1 MNGINHLQR
10 CEQLTEKFSQQLLN
24 QCWQQLDSRLDQTA
38 RKISDPNRRNRH
50 YLAMQEVRFKEAQVA
65 ASIADSTGQH
75 FSCFSNVQA
84 FSYSASSDAL
94 GKPKQNDS
102 LAITRAI
109 RNTCQDQHQAL
120 WQLRQRLSL
129 LRGGQRCED
138 DDNPL
143 TPGPICLAFQSAVR
157 ELEVDPRIRL
167 SLYEIFSAL
176 FQQQAADFYRD
187 VNQYLIDAG
196 ILANLLPRAADLP
209 DIDTQEITATQALPE
224 KRAQQLEQIQAL
236 LCKQRQWPA
245 AIEDGFDLAET
256 LASASYLSAGIL
268 LQRQIAAHVDFQRDQ
283 LVAPDSTLRQYFKY
297 LAAQMNRQHAGASE
311 QVLVSL
317 ELMTRLF
324 QTLCSD
330 ERVPLQLRCLLSY
343 LHAPY
348 LKLAI
353 VDRDF
358 FLSPEHPAREL
369 LDLLLHQGSL
379 WLLSHADDP
388 SPIATLRTL
397 VSTLACKLSEESNN
411 FSTALGEL
419 RAYLAPLH
427 QRCTE
432 TERREVQ
439 TQASMAFLDNARTL
453 AQQQVLQALQHYQ
466 VDHGLGS
473 HLVGPGTDFLT
484 FILLQHGQ
492 GRHWTQAQRLLKGIA
507 LSVKGELPKGQLI
520 QFQRGQQRLYNAVAR
535 GLADTGYEGM
545 LAQDMLASLRLAQ
558 QQMVQQ
564 LALAE
569 PKPDYSSRQVTDD
582 SALARQQLE
591 ALQTGQWYLF
601 ADRPHMSPILLKLA
615 WRSDGCGRA
624 LFVDASGTR
633 RRLEYAD
640 SLARAID
647 KDQLQS
653 STLPSRR
660 HSGEALD
667 TILHQL
673 RLNALR
679 HKLKRKTGPARKIKL
694 KIC

>member
-1 MNGINHLQR
+1 MNGIHHLQR
-10 CEQLTEKFSQQLLN
+10 CEQLTEKFYQQLLH
-24 QCWQQLDSRLDQTA
+24 QCWQQLDSHLDQSA
-38 RKISDPNRRNRH
+38 RKISDDNRRSSH
-50 YLAMQEVRFKEAQVA
+50 YLAMQDVRFKQEQVA
-65 ASIADSTGQH
+65 ASIVDSNRQH
-75 FSCFSNVQA
+75 FSCFSNLQA
-84 FSYSASSDAL
+84 PSYSASSESQ

-109 RNTCQDQHQAL
+109 RNTRQEQHQAL

-138 DDNPL
+138 ADNPL
-143 TPGPICLAFQSAVR
+143 APGAICLAFQSAVR
-157 ELEVDPRIRL
+157 ELEIDPRIRL

-176 FQQQAADFYRD
+176 FQQQAAGFYQD
-187 VNQYLIDAG
+187 VNQYLINAG

-209 DIDTQEITATQALPE
+209 GIDAQEITATQALPE

-236 LCKQRQWPA
+236 LLKERQWPA
-245 AIEDGFDLAET
+245 AIEDGFDLPEG
-256 LASASYLSAGIL
+256 LASASYISAGIL

-297 LAAQMNRQHAGASE
+297 LAAQMNRQHAGAS
-311 QVLVSL
+311 QQALVSL

-324 QTLCSD
+324 QALCSD

-358 FLSPEHPAREL
+358 FLSPQHPAREL

-379 WLLSHADDP
+379 WLLSHAEDP
-388 SPIATLRTL
+388 APIATLRTL
-397 VSTLACKLSEESNN
+397 VSTLACNLSEDCGS
-411 FSTALGEL
+411 FSQALDEL
-419 RAYLAPLH
+419 RNYLEPLK

-453 AQQQVLQALQHYQ
+453 AQAQVLQALLHYQ
-466 VDHGLGS
+466 VDRTLGA
-473 HLVGPGTDFLT
+473 HLNGPCTDFMT

-492 GRHWTQAQRLLKGIA
+492 GRHWTQAQHLLKGIA

-520 QFQRGQQRLYNAVAR
+520 QFQRGQQRLYNAVAK
-535 GLADTGYEGM
+535 GLAETGYEGM

-569 PKPDYSSRQVTDD
+569 PEPDYSTRQVTDD
-582 SALARQQLE
+582 SAHARQQLE
-591 ALQTGQWYLF
+591 GLQTGQWYLF
-601 ADRPHMSPILLKLA
+601 ADRPQLSPILLKLA

-640 SLARAID
+640 SLARAMD
-647 KDQLQS
+647 KEQLQS

-679 HKLKRKTGPARKIKL
+679 HKLKRKPRPARKIKL